1 MSTSVTGVGVI
12 ELVVLSSLMDTLATV
27 GLVVVVVVG
36 RLVVGGTL
44 SWNVMVVDSLVVSW
58 VGFMM
63 SWLFGLTGSCC
74 AWPNADESWVSSL
87 ASVWSSLPSL

>member
-1 MSTSVTGVGVI
+1 MSTSVTGVVVI
-12 ELVVLSSLMDTLATV
+12 ESAVLPSLMDTLATV
-27 GLVVVVVVG
+27 GLVELVVVG
-36 RLVVGGTL
+36 TLVVGGTL
-44 SWNVMVVDSLVVSW
+44 YWNVIVVDSLAVSW

-74 AWPNADESWVSSL
+74 AWPDADESWVSSL

>member
-1 MSTSVTGVGVI
+1 MGVI
-12 ELVVLSSLMDTLATV
+12 KSAVVSSLVDALATV
-27 GLVVVVVVG
+27 GMVVLVVVG
-36 RLVVGGTL
+36 TLVVGGTL

-58 VGFMM
+58 VGFKM

-74 AWPNADESWVSSL
+74 AWPDADESWVSSL